1 MRVAILDYQA
11 GNLASLQAGLRAV
24 GATPTVTSTPA
35 ELAQTDRIVVPG
47 VGHFSATSALNN
59 NGLSAA
65 MRGAVESGIPILGIC
80 LGMQWLFEGSE
91 EAPGIRGLSLFP
103 GCSRRFPLGV
113 KTPHVGWNEVVRKAS
128 TSRLLC
134 GFPDAVF
141 AYFTHSYRIPAS
153 DAAVAVSDYAGE
165 FTAVVEHGS
174 IFGVQFHP
182 EKSGAAGLKLLQNFC
197 ALSC

>member
-11 GNLASLQAGLRAV
+11 GNLTSLQAALRAV
-24 GATPTVTSTPA
+24 GATPTVTSDPA
-35 ELAQTDRIVVPG
+35 ELAQADRIVIPG
-47 VGHFSATSALNN
+47 VGHFSATSTLNK

-65 MRGAVESGIPILGIC
+65 MRSAVERGIPVLGIC

-91 EAPGIRGLSLFP
+91 EAPGMRGLSLFP

-128 TSRLLC
+128 TSRLLHDL
-134 GFPDAVF
+134 PETIF
-141 AYFTHSYRIPAS
+141 AYFTHSYRMPTS
-153 DAAVAVSDYAGE
+153 DATVAIADYAGE
-165 FTAVVEHGS
+165 FTAVVEREN

-182 EKSGAAGLKLLQNFC
+182 EKSGATGLKLLENFC
-197 ALSC
+197 TI